1 MLLSWSTTLHY
12 NFHYF
17 KHVFKRDLTCLNQL
31 FNCFPPLLFIVH
43 TQYFLSRV
51 KSDLLRPHHFDLLSL
66 TLENICLSTTFT
78 RWEKAA
84 RKYSSGISP
93 WSFTLGVVRT
103 WPQAPVD
110 GCLSTYCIVL
120 SSSLT
125 VTSMI
130 KKLLYNASS
139 TIFRIAEASIVF
151 ELTSK
156 FFGHSCSSDSSPL
169 FYITS

>member
-1 MLLSWSTTLHY
+1 MCSRGTLLAWINSSI
-12 NFHYF
+12 
-17 KHVFKRDLTCLNQL
+17 VSPL
-31 FNCFPPLLFIVH
+31 FFFIVH

-51 KSDLLRPHHFDLLSL
+51 ESDFLHPHHLDLISL

-78 RWEKAA
+78 RWEKSE

-93 WSFTLGVVRT
+93 WSFTLNVFRT

-120 SSSLT
+120 SSSLM

-130 KKLLYNASS
+130 KKRLYNASS
-139 TIFRIAEASIVF
+139 IIFIIAEASIVF
-151 ELTSK
+151 ELPSR
-156 FFGHSCSSDSSPL
+156 FFGNSCSSDSSPL
-169 FYITS
+169 FYAAS